1 MWECPNDH
9 EVKKSVRGAP
19 NDFLKKNQMNKPF
32 RDRIKNKNWKLMGYS
47 YGL

>member
-19 NDFLKKNQMNKPF
+19 NDFLKKKNQINKPF
-32 RDRIKNKNWKLMGYS
+32 RDRIENWKLMGYS